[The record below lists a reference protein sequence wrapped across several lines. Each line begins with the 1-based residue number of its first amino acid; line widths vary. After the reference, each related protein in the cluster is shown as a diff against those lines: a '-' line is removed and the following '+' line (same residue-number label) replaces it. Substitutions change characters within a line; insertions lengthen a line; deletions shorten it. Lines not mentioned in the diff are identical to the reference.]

1 MNGPSMLENNV
12 YSVLGR
18 QLYVQ
23 LRSEWLTQLL
33 KSSFVLQFSIYWE
46 YSELGPGLSLTTV
59 KTIVPSC
66 LLAPFPQ

>member
-12 YSVLGR
+12 YSLLGR
-18 QLYVQ
+18 QLCVQ

-46 YSELGPGLSLTTV
+46 CSELAPGLGLTLSA
-59 KTIVPSC
+59 KVPLSRR
-66 LLAPFPQ
+66 

>member
-1 MNGPSMLENNV
+1 MLENNV

-46 YSELGPGLSLTTV
+46 CSELGPGLGLT
-59 KTIVPSC
+59 
-66 LLAPFPQ
+66 